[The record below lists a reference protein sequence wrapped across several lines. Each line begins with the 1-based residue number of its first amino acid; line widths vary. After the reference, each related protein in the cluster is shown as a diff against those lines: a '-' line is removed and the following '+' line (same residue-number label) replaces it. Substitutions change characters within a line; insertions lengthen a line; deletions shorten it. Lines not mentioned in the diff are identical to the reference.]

1 MAGPKAI
8 TTPNIPIAVPRR
20 STGNMSM
27 STVITIGIRIPA
39 PAACAKRPI
48 SKRGKFGAKP
58 QSKLP
63 KAKMLMETINR
74 ERVVKRSIKKAVIGI
89 MIAFTRVKPVVSHCA
104 VAASMP
110 ISAMMGGSAGV
121 TTVWLSTVTKAPRI
135 RIMSVTFCLLVKPQ
149 PMCDLSFCALRQLFC
164 K

>member
-1 MAGPKAI
+1 
-8 TTPNIPIAVPRR
+8 
-20 STGNMSM
+20 
-27 STVITIGIRIPA
+27 
-39 PAACAKRPI
+39 
-48 SKRGKFGAKP
+48 
-58 QSKLP
+58 
-63 KAKMLMETINR
+63 
-74 ERVVKRSIKKAVIGI
+74 

-149 PMCDLSFCALRQLFC
+149 PYATFLFVLFDSFFLVIILHSVY
-164 K
+164 